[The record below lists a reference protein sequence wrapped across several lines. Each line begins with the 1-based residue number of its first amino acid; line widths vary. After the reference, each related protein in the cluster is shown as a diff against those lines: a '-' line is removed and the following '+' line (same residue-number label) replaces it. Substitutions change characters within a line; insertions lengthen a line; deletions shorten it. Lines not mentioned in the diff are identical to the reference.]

1 MAESFGMNINMS
13 LVSDK
18 DGNYS
23 MGIHY
28 DDSEGIDVESKG
40 EGDDWSE
47 LVTGLFTDIFDDILK
62 QKQEKEKKVEETPEE
77 KITRLMDEIQSLKID
92 NEILK
97 QRLEPAPKE
106 KKINNNKEKP
116 KYDNTIK
123 YSIGPKDNNT
133 ITYSVNHENYLNEEL
148 KNILKDLGL

>member
-13 LVSDK
+13 LVSDE

-28 DDSEGIDVESKG
+28 NDSEGADVESKG

-62 QKQEKEKKVEETPEE
+62 QKKEKEKKVEETPE
-77 KITRLMDEIQSLKID
+77 KQISRLMDEIQSLKID

-97 QRLEPAPKE
+97 QRLEPTPEE
-106 KKINNNKEKP
+106 KKVTNKKP
-116 KYDNTIK
+116 KYNNTIQ
-123 YSIGPKDNNT
+123 YIEPKDNNT
-133 ITYSVNHENYLNEEL
+133 IKYSVSHKDLNKEL
-148 KNILKDLGL
+148 KDILKDLGL